1 MKFRTLG
8 HSDLHISE
16 MSLGTMSLPTD
27 VTEAKYILHAALDS
41 GINYID
47 TADLYDRGVN
57 EQIVGQ
63 ALKEKREQIILA
75 TKVGN
80 RLNTNGDGWHW
91 DASPSYIQEAVKA
104 SLKRLQTDY
113 IDVYQLHGGTIDDD
127 LPAVIETFE
136 QLKKEGYIRHYGISS
151 IRPNV
156 FVPFL
161 QKSNAV
167 SNMMQYNVLDRCA
180 EEFFDTIHATGAS
193 VVTRGSIAKGLLT
206 SQWRERL
213 KPYMTYDEA
222 ELKQLLQ
229 TLEEHYGNLHS
240 AALAWNLQH
249 DVIASTVIGARTK
262 EQLEDNLTAYEKISA
277 LPSTDFI
284 AQHVKLDRYKDHR

>member
-8 HSDLHISE
+8 QSDLHISE
-16 MSLGTMSLPTD
+16 MSLGTMSLPMD
-27 VTEAKYILHAALDS
+27 ITEAKYIIDAALDA

-47 TADLYDRGVN
+47 TADLYDDGVN

-63 ALKEKREQIILA
+63 AVKEKREHIILA

-80 RLNTNGDGWHW
+80 RLNTNGEGWHW

-127 LPAVIETFE
+127 LPAVIDTFE
-136 QLKKEGYIRHYGISS
+136 QLKKQGYIRHYGISS

-161 QKSNAV
+161 QNSKAV

-180 EEFFDTIHATGAS
+180 EEFFDSIQATGAS
-193 VVTRGSIAKGLLT
+193 VVTRGSIAKGLLS
-206 SQWRERL
+206 SQWRQRL
-213 KPYMTYDEA
+213 KPYMTYDQN
-222 ELKQLLQ
+222 ELKHLLE
-229 TLEEHYGNLHS
+229 TLEDHYGSIHS

-262 EQLEDNLTAYEKISA
+262 EQLAENLTAYEKIST

-284 AQHVKLDRYKDHR
+284 SQNAKVDHYKDHR

>member
-8 HSDLHISE
+8 QSDLHISE
-16 MSLGTMSLPTD
+16 ISLGAMSLPTD
-27 VTEAKYILHAALDS
+27 AKKAKYVIDAALAA

-57 EQIVGQ
+57 EEVVGQ
-63 ALKEKREQIILA
+63 AVKEKREQIILA

-80 RLNTNGDGWHW
+80 RLNENGDGWHW
-91 DASPSYIQEAVKA
+91 DASPAYIKEAVKM
-104 SLKRLQTDY
+104 SLQRLQTDY

-136 QLKKEGYIRHYGISS
+136 QLKKDGYIRHYGISS

-161 QKSNAV
+161 QQSNAV
-167 SNMMQYNVLDRCA
+167 SNMMQYNILDRCA
-180 EEFFDTIHATGAS
+180 EEFFDTIQAAGAS

-206 SQWRERL
+206 SQWRDRL
-213 KPYMTYDEA
+213 KPYMTYDAA
-222 ELKQLLQ
+222 ELTQVLSA
-229 TLEEHYGNLHS
+229 LEAHYCNLHS

-249 DVIASTVIGARTK
+249 EAVASTVIGARTK
-262 EQLEDNLTAYEKISA
+262 EQLADNLIAYENMTA
-277 LPSTDFI
+277 CPNTDFI
-284 AQHVKLDRYKDHR
+284 AQFVKVNRYKDHR